1 MVEGAYVDPQK
12 ALMSEVHTTHP
23 NVYIFNQYYVE
34 LLKLCKAEAKKVK
47 DDSKPARDLLRA
59 IKKHY
64 ASFDKLDAGH
74 LTFFRESAGE
84 AIAQY
89 MASTAVVIYDAALP
103 HEAYLDPSMIWY
115 KGDVTFGT
123 IATLIKM
130 RALQHQY
137 CLLFGLL
144 VQEDVDGAE
153 VVKMLQGEEVMM
165 DSWSSE
171 NVTAMRRLMQVSA
184 EVSKAGAGANASAS
198 PFPGLEDLESTSLGR
213 LAKEIMEDP
222 EVKNLQDA
230 MRNMG
235 TGDGTG
241 PADIFS
247 MLGGGGNS
255 EASGGIAKLMGTVS
269 QKMVQKLMSGEI
281 KQETLLQDAMTF
293 AGKMQG
299 MIPGGMMGDLSKLG
313 GMLGGL
319 GGLGAAMG
327 GDAGG
332 GAGGGFDMSQLM
344 SMMGGAMGGGGASS
358 SQKKAGAARMA
369 QKSRHTSAADRAK
382 RKLAARR
389 LDAADAAEAEAKP

>member
-1 MVEGAYVDPQK
+1 MVKGAYVDPPI
-12 ALMSEVHTTHP
+12 ALMSEASPSVHP

-84 AIAQY
+84 AITKY
-89 MASTAVVIYDAALP
+89 IASM
-103 HEAYLDPSMIWY
+103 DPNVDSIGSTVWY

-123 IATLIKM
+123 IATLIKT

-137 CLLFGLL
+137 CLIFGLL
-144 VQEDVDGAE
+144 VQEEVDGAK
-153 VVKMLQGEEVMM
+153 VVKMLQDGEVADASVEG
-165 DSWSSE
+165 WSAE
-171 NVTAMRRLMQVSA
+171 NVSAMKRLIEVSA
-184 EVSKAGAGANASAS
+184 EVSKGSSSSSSSA
-198 PFPGLEDLESTSLGR
+198 FPGLEDLESTSLGR

-235 TGDGTG
+235 TGDGAG

-327 GDAGG
+327 GGDAGSG
-332 GAGGGFDMSQLM
+332 GGGFDMSQLM
-344 SMMGGAMGGGGASS
+344 SMMGGGGASN

-369 QKSRHTSAADRAK
+369 QMSARGKSRHTSAADRAK

-389 LDAADAAEAEAKP
+389 LDAQDAQDAQAKP

>member
-1 MVEGAYVDPQK
+1 MIEGAFVET
-12 ALMSEVHTTHP
+12 LMSEPSTNHP
-23 NVYIFNQYYVE
+23 NVYIFNQYYLE

-59 IKKHY
+59 VKKHY

-84 AIAQY
+84 TLAQY
-89 MASTAVVIYDAALP
+89 LDGTEHVV
-103 HEAYLDPSMIWY
+103 HLDPSVIWY

-123 IATLIKM
+123 IANLLKNLTL
-130 RALQHQY
+130 QNQY
-137 CLLFGLL
+137 CLIFGLL
-144 VQEDVDGAE
+144 VQEDVDGAD
-153 VVKMLQGEEVMM
+153 VVKMLQGGEIATEGWSTKNEDVMK
-165 DSWSSE
+165 
-171 NVTAMRRLMQVSA
+171 RLM
-184 EVSKAGAGANASAS
+184 EVSVKVSKEAKG
-198 PFPGLEDLESTSLGR
+198 FPGLEDLESTSLGR

-230 MRNMG
+230 MRNMA
-235 TGDGTG
+235 TGDGAGAT
-241 PADIFS
+241 DIFS
-247 MLGGGGNS
+247 MLGGGGDP

-332 GAGGGFDMSQLM
+332 GAGGAGGGGGFDMSQLM

-389 LDAADAAEAEAKP
+389 LDAEDAKRSG

>member
-1 MVEGAYVDPQK
+1 
-12 ALMSEVHTTHP
+12 MSEASPSVHP

-84 AIAQY
+84 AIANY
-89 MASTAVVIYDAALP
+89 MATTDADLDTA
-103 HEAYLDPSMIWY
+103 SIWY

-123 IATLIKM
+123 IATLVKTS
-130 RALQHQY
+130 ALQHQY

-144 VQEDVDGAE
+144 IQEGVDGAE

-165 DSWSSE
+165 DSWSPE

-184 EVSKAGAGANASAS
+184 EVSKAGAANASS

-235 TGDGTG
+235 TGDGAG

-369 QKSRHTSAADRAK
+369 QKTRHTSAADRAK

-389 LDAADAAEAEAKP
+389 LDAADAAEAKP

>member
-1 MVEGAYVDPQK
+1 
-12 ALMSEVHTTHP
+12 
-23 NVYIFNQYYVE
+23 
-34 LLKLCKAEAKKVK
+34 
-47 DDSKPARDLLRA
+47 
-59 IKKHY
+59 
-64 ASFDKLDAGH
+64 
-74 LTFFRESAGE
+74 
-84 AIAQY
+84 
-89 MASTAVVIYDAALP
+89 
-103 HEAYLDPSMIWY
+103 
-115 KGDVTFGT
+115 
-123 IATLIKM
+123 
-130 RALQHQY
+130 
-137 CLLFGLL
+137 
-144 VQEDVDGAE
+144 
-153 VVKMLQGEEVMM
+153 
-165 DSWSSE
+165 
-171 NVTAMRRLMQVSA
+171 MQVSA
-184 EVSKAGAGANASAS
+184 EVSKAGAGANANASS

-332 GAGGGFDMSQLM
+332 GGFDMSQLM

-389 LDAADAAEAEAKP
+389 LDAADAAEAKP

>member
-1 MVEGAYVDPQK
+1 MVKGAYVDPPI
-12 ALMSEVHTTHP
+12 ALMSEAHTTQPSVHP

-84 AIAQY
+84 AIANY
-89 MASTAVVIYDAALP
+89 MATTDADLDTA
-103 HEAYLDPSMIWY
+103 SIWY

-123 IATLIKM
+123 IATLVKT

-144 VQEDVDGAE
+144 IQEGVDGAE

-165 DSWSSE
+165 DSWSPE

-184 EVSKAGAGANASAS
+184 EVSKANANASS

-235 TGDGTG
+235 TGDGAG

-332 GAGGGFDMSQLM
+332 GGFDMSQLM
-344 SMMGGAMGGGGASS
+344 NMMGGAMGGGGGGASS

-389 LDAADAAEAEAKP
+389 LDAADAAEAKP

>member
-1 MVEGAYVDPQK
+1 
-12 ALMSEVHTTHP
+12 MSEASTTHP

-74 LTFFRESAGE
+74 LTFFRDSAGE
-84 AIAQY
+84 AIANY
-89 MASTAVVIYDAALP
+89 MATDADLDTAA
-103 HEAYLDPSMIWY
+103 IWY

-123 IATLIKM
+123 IATLVKTH
-130 RALQHQY
+130 ALQHQY

-144 VQEDVDGAE
+144 IQEGVDGAE
-153 VVKMLQGEEVMM
+153 VVKMLQGEEVTME
-165 DSWSSE
+165 SWSPE
-171 NVTAMRRLMQVSA
+171 NVTAMKRLMQVSA
-184 EVSKAGAGANASAS
+184 EVSKGAAS

-235 TGDGTG
+235 TGEGGAG

-247 MLGGGGNS
+247 MLSGGGNS

-327 GDAGG
+327 GDAGAG
-332 GAGGGFDMSQLM
+332 GGGGGGFDMSQLM

-389 LDAADAAEAEAKP
+389 LDAADAEANAQSKL

>member
-1 MVEGAYVDPQK
+1 
-12 ALMSEVHTTHP
+12 MSEAHTTHP

-64 ASFDKLDAGH
+64 ASFDKLDDGH
-74 LTFFRESAGE
+74 LTFFCESAGA
-84 AIAQY
+84 AIANY
-89 MASTAVVIYDAALP
+89 MATTDADLDTA
-103 HEAYLDPSMIWY
+103 SIWY

-123 IATLIKM
+123 IETLVKT

-144 VQEDVDGAE
+144 IQEGVDGAE

-165 DSWSSE
+165 DSWSPE

-184 EVSKAGAGANASAS
+184 EVSKAGANANASS

-235 TGDGTG
+235 TGDGAG

-344 SMMGGAMGGGGASS
+344 NMMGGAMGGGGGGASS

-369 QKSRHTSAADRAK
+369 QKTRHTSAADRAK

-389 LDAADAAEAEAKP
+389 LDAADAAEAKP

>member
-1 MVEGAYVDPQK
+1 
-12 ALMSEVHTTHP
+12 MSEAHP

-74 LTFFRESAGE
+74 LTFFRESAGV
-84 AIAQY
+84 AIAKY
-89 MASTAVVIYDAALP
+89 MADCEVHDADLDTAA
-103 HEAYLDPSMIWY
+103 IWY

-123 IATLIKM
+123 IATLVKTH
-130 RALQHQY
+130 ALQHQY

-144 VQEDVDGAE
+144 IQEGVDGAE
-153 VVKMLQGEEVMM
+153 VVKMLQGEEATM
-165 DSWSSE
+165 DSMHSWSPE
-171 NVTAMRRLMQVSA
+171 NVTAMKHLMQVSA
-184 EVSKAGAGANASAS
+184 EVSKAGSASANAS

-235 TGDGTG
+235 TGEGGAG

-344 SMMGGAMGGGGASS
+344 NMMGGAMGGGGASS

-389 LDAADAAEAEAKP
+389 LDAADAEANAQSKL

>member
-1 MVEGAYVDPQK
+1 MVKGAYVDPQK

-74 LTFFRESAGE
+74 LTFFCESAGE
-84 AIAQY
+84 AIANY
-89 MASTAVVIYDAALP
+89 MATTDADLDTAV
-103 HEAYLDPSMIWY
+103 IWY

-123 IATLIKM
+123 IATLVKTS
-130 RALQHQY
+130 ALQHQY

-144 VQEDVDGAE
+144 IQEGVDGAE

-171 NVTAMRRLMQVSA
+171 NVTAMKRLMQVSA
-184 EVSKAGAGANASAS
+184 EVSKAGAGANANASS

-235 TGDGTG
+235 TGDGAG

-332 GAGGGFDMSQLM
+332 GGFDMSQLM
-344 SMMGGAMGGGGASS
+344 NMMGGAMGGGGGGGGASS

-369 QKSRHTSAADRAK
+369 YGQKTRHTSAADRAK

-389 LDAADAAEAEAKP
+389 LDAADAAEAKP

>member
-1 MVEGAYVDPQK
+1 V
-12 ALMSEVHTTHP
+12 
-23 NVYIFNQYYVE
+23 
-34 LLKLCKAEAKKVK
+34 
-47 DDSKPARDLLRA
+47 
-59 IKKHY
+59 KKHY

-84 AIAQY
+84 TLAQY
-89 MASTAVVIYDAALP
+89 LDGTEHVV
-103 HEAYLDPSMIWY
+103 HLDPSVIWY

-123 IATLIKM
+123 IANLLKNLTL
-130 RALQHQY
+130 QNQY
-137 CLLFGLL
+137 CLIFGLL
-144 VQEDVDGAE
+144 VQEDVDGAD
-153 VVKMLQGEEVMM
+153 VVKMLQGGEIATEGWSTKNEDVMK
-165 DSWSSE
+165 
-171 NVTAMRRLMQVSA
+171 RLM
-184 EVSKAGAGANASAS
+184 EVSVKVSKEAKG
-198 PFPGLEDLESTSLGR
+198 FPGLEDLESTSLGR

-230 MRNMG
+230 MRNMA
-235 TGDGTG
+235 TGDGAGAT
-241 PADIFS
+241 DIFS
-247 MLGGGGNS
+247 MLGGGGDP

-332 GAGGGFDMSQLM
+332 GGFDMSQLM
-344 SMMGGAMGGGGASS
+344 NMMGGAMGGGGGGGGASS

-369 QKSRHTSAADRAK
+369 QKTRHTSAADRAK

-389 LDAADAAEAEAKP
+389 LDAADAAEAKP

>member
-1 MVEGAYVDPQK
+1 MVEGAYVDPPK
-12 ALMSEVHTTHP
+12 ALMSEAHTTHP

-84 AIAQY
+84 AIANY
-89 MASTAVVIYDAALP
+89 MATTDADLDTA
-103 HEAYLDPSMIWY
+103 SIWY

-123 IATLIKM
+123 IATLVKTS
-130 RALQHQY
+130 ALQHQY

-144 VQEDVDGAE
+144 IQEGVDGAE

-165 DSWSSE
+165 DSWSPE

-184 EVSKAGAGANASAS
+184 EVSKANANASS

-235 TGDGTG
+235 TGDGAG

-332 GAGGGFDMSQLM
+332 GGFDMSQLM
-344 SMMGGAMGGGGASS
+344 NMMGGAMGGGGGGASS

-389 LDAADAAEAEAKP
+389 LDAADAAEAKP